1 MPTSIA
7 GDGFIVR
14 QPAESDAEALGELVG
29 DPEHAAEVVAS
40 WVGHWEVDGYGS
52 WVVEGADG
60 ALLGFVGVRPREED
74 IALTIRSSAA
84 AAADGRAAAV
94 LRLVVAHSLEWLP
107 DAPLRLRVGADDPA
121 TQALA
126 ESAGLVHVEQQDH
139 EAKGRRW
146 HVLESPYPRSFS
158 RLPEAPR
165 AQLRGLWTRVN
176 DAGGSVGFLPGAS
189 AGAVEAELD
198 RRAAALESGTQTGLA
213 LMSPTGSII
222 GVGFLRRATNE
233 LMSHARVAE
242 AVMIDPQ
249 RQGRGHGRQ
258 LMAVLHRAAREQGVE
273 LLTLDYRDGDGLGD
287 FYGQLGYREVGRVPG
302 LIRVAEGDDRDS
314 VTLVRRL
321 D

>member
-1 MPTSIA
+1 MGYQPFTSSSASMPTSIA

-94 LRLVVAHSLEWLP
+94 LQLVVAHSLEWLP

-158 RLPEAPR
+158 RLP
-165 AQLRGLWTRVN
+165 RGAT
-176 DAGGSVGFLPGAS
+176 G
-189 AGAVEAELD
+189 
-198 RRAAALESGTQTGLA
+198 AAARPVDPGQ
-213 LMSPTGSII
+213 
-222 GVGFLRRATNE
+222 RRW
-233 LMSHARVAE
+233 R
-242 AVMIDPQ
+242 
-249 RQGRGHGRQ
+249 
-258 LMAVLHRAAREQGVE
+258 
-273 LLTLDYRDGDGLGD
+273 
-287 FYGQLGYREVGRVPG
+287 VGRVP
-302 LIRVAEGDDRDS
+302 A
-314 VTLVRRL
+314 RRL
-321 D
+321 GRGGRGRARPARRRTGVRDPDRSGPDVAHGVDHRCRFPSSRDQ